1 MVCGICHFPSAPEDC
16 EIFLSAILFCTLGKT
31 TGIHILRFTPIC
43 FQNLSGVPGFS
54 GKLWEFVFSVCSQF
68 VGCVVFGDDRLEFR
82 KFGCVCVSGSPKYRL
97 YIPGTDMLFFWR
109 WWLPEISKFHGVCSR
124 FSGIH
129 GGRHFGDSAT
139 HQNPS
144 LSPTKTR
151 HLLFLLSHLLLSLSH
166 THTCFSLP
174 VSLSLAFLF
183 LSLSR
188 FTLFLSQYVILC
200 VWCHGQL
207 TIQNGFWRCSNGP
220 LQLQQSSSSSSPQ
233 TQEQLRH
240 CTHIRYLS
248 LSLSL
253 SLSLF
258 LSFLI
263 LYAHSCTCF
272 ALFYL
277 LIITFCFR
285 SCTCPFSFQSQNPLG
300 VFPLLFFYT
309 FW

>member
-82 KFGCVCVSGSPKYRL
+82 KFGGVCVSGSPKYRL

-129 GGRHFGDSAT
+129 GGRHLGDSAT

-151 HLLFLLSHLLLSLSH
+151 HLLLS
-166 THTCFSLP
+166 

-183 LSLSR
+183 PSLSHL
-188 FTLFLSQYVILC
+188 LF
-200 VWCHGQL
+200 
-207 TIQNGFWRCSNGP
+207 
-220 LQLQQSSSSSSPQ
+220 SS
-233 TQEQLRH
+233 
-240 CTHIRYLS
+240 S
-248 LSLSL
+248 LSLALLSFSL
-253 SLSLF
+253 SMW
-258 LSFLI
+258 
-263 LYAHSCTCF
+263 
-272 ALFYL
+272 
-277 LIITFCFR
+277 
-285 SCTCPFSFQSQNPLG
+285 FSVCDVMDS
-300 VFPLLFFYT
+300 
-309 FW
+309 

>member
-54 GKLWEFVFSVCSQF
+54 GKLWEFVFS
-68 VGCVVFGDDRLEFR
+68 
-82 KFGCVCVSGSPKYRL
+82 
-97 YIPGTDMLFFWR
+97 
-109 WWLPEISKFHGVCSR
+109 
-124 FSGIH
+124 
-129 GGRHFGDSAT
+129 
-139 HQNPS
+139 
-144 LSPTKTR
+144 
-151 HLLFLLSHLLLSLSH
+151 
-166 THTCFSLP
+166 
-174 VSLSLAFLF
+174 
-183 LSLSR
+183 
-188 FTLFLSQYVILC
+188 
-200 VWCHGQL
+200 L

-263 LYAHSCTCF
+263 LYAHSCSSDVMKT
-272 ALFYL
+272 LQNHL
-277 LIITFCFR
+277 LLQT
-285 SCTCPFSFQSQNPLG
+285 N
-300 VFPLLFFYT
+300 
-309 FW
+309 